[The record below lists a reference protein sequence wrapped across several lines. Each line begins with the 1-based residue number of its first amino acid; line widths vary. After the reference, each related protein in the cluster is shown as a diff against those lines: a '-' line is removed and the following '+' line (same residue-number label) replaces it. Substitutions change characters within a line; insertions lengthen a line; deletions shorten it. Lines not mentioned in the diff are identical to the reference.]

1 MSDWLQNFR
10 LENCSKQIRNIRS
23 GCMTYGKLMC
33 YKKDWAMLDMI
44 GQQMMVPYENTSHIY
59 PFITGCVYRAIAQ
72 YNMGNTTEAERYIK
86 WAVELS
92 YDDNVIMPFIENG
105 VELEPVIE
113 NVYTDGFLES
123 LKPYIAKYKAGI
135 ESFNAVKDDNPYKLT
150 KREKRTYGIC

>member
-1 MSDWLQNFR
+1 M
-10 LENCSKQIRNIRS
+10 
-23 GCMTYGKLMC
+23 
-33 YKKDWAMLDMI
+33 
-44 GQQMMVPYENTSHIY
+44 
-59 PFITGCVYRAIAQ
+59 
-72 YNMGNTTEAERYIK
+72 
-86 WAVELS
+86 AVELS

-150 KREKRTYGIC
+150 KREKELMELVSRCTSH